1 MCVTWW
7 NVRCCSRSYGRL
19 LDKLNSIKTFAGH
32 HPMFCSVVFPSL
44 FRLQHLAFFFFFFSF
59 DRQRE
64 RVICWFMPQMPVTA
78 LAGQA
83 EAVACRESTSP
94 LCVLAGSWSQ
104 NPSSARTQSLGSI
117 PAAAPRAR
125 SCLMLL
131 SNYPCIQ
138 FAFRCW
144 KEKNKRVC
152 FRVQS

>member
-1 MCVTWW
+1 
-7 NVRCCSRSYGRL
+7 
-19 LDKLNSIKTFAGH
+19 
-32 HPMFCSVVFPSL
+32 
-44 FRLQHLAFFFFFFSF
+44 
-59 DRQRE
+59 
-64 RVICWFMPQMPVTA
+64 MPQMPETA

-117 PAAAPRAR
+117 SAAAPRVR

-152 FRVQS
+152 FRVQSWASLVGKQVELVQSQNKIVMELFNVEWLKQPHLFKWSFYLLFRFHWTYQVLRTTGDT